1 MIKLNVTLTIAGS
14 LAKMITVR
22 LCVGIDDDNRRWFF
36 LDGSS
41 SIETG
46 TIIQFVILIFLLLLS
61 GLFSSAETSLT
72 TVNKYK
78 MKALEEEGSHRAAMV
93 LKLMECPG
101 KMLSAILI
109 GNNVVNITASSL
121 TTILVT
127 KVFGSAQ
134 VGIATGILTAL
145 ILVFGEIT
153 PKNLATIYSER
164 FALFYAWPIR
174 ILSVILT
181 PVIWLLDKV
190 CSILYRLLRI
200 DPGSVNQLMTE
211 TELRTIVNVSHEE
224 GVIEGEEKDMITN
237 VVDFGDSIAKD
248 IMIPR
253 TDITMASVDASL
265 EEVYALF
272 QEEQYSRLPIYEE
285 NKENII
291 GILHMKDLF
300 FYQAEK
306 IMAGDDIPDICIREL
321 MREPHYTYEYQ
332 KTSSIL
338 EELREN
344 SLSIT
349 IVLDEYGTS
358 AGMITLEDLLE
369 EIVGEIRDEYDEYE
383 EEVIKQVSADCYE
396 VDGAA
401 KIDDVNDALGL
412 KLESEDYD
420 SIGGYVIELLDHLP
434 EAGETVTTSVAVI
447 EVLEADK
454 TRVERLLIKKLERV
468 EEND

>member
-1 MIKLNVTLTIAGS
+1 M
-14 LAKMITVR
+14 
-22 LCVGIDDDNRRWFF
+22 
-36 LDGSS
+36 DGSS
-41 SIETG
+41 SLETG
-46 TIIQFVILIFLLLLS
+46 TIIQFVVLIILLILS

-72 TVNKYK
+72 TVSKYK
-78 MKALEEEGSHRAAMV
+78 MKALEEEGNRRAKLV
-93 LKLMECPG
+93 LKLIENPG

-109 GNNVVNITASSL
+109 GNNIVNITASSL
-121 TTILVT
+121 TTIVAT
-127 KVFGSAQ
+127 KVFGDTG
-134 VGIATGILTAL
+134 VGVATGVLTILV
-145 ILVFGEIT
+145 LVFGEIT
-153 PKNLATIYSER
+153 PKNLATIYNEK
-164 FALFYAWPIR
+164 FALFYAWPIH
-174 ILSVILT
+174 IWSIVLT
-181 PVIWLLDKV
+181 PVIWLLDKT
-190 CSILYRLLRI
+190 CNGIYWLLKV
-200 DPGSVNQLMTE
+200 DSDGANKAMTE
-211 TELRTIVNVSHEE
+211 TELRTIVNVSHED

-265 EEVYALF
+265 PEIYVLF

-300 FYQAEK
+300 FWQTEQVAKRAE
-306 IMAGDDIPDICIREL
+306 ISEFCIRDI

-338 EELREN
+338 EELREK

-369 EIVGEIRDEYDEYE
+369 EIVGEIRDEYDDYE
-383 EEVIKQVSADCYE
+383 EEFIKQVDTDCYE
-396 VDGAA
+396 VDGSA
-401 KIDDVNDALGL
+401 KIDDVNDALEL
-412 KLESEDYD
+412 ELESEDYD

-434 EAGETVTTSVAVI
+434 EAGEVVTTQAAII
-447 EVLEADK
+447 EVIEADK
-454 TRVERLLIKKLERV
+454 TRVERLRIKKIERV
-468 EEND
+468 ESDD

>member
-1 MIKLNVTLTIAGS
+1 M
-14 LAKMITVR
+14 
-22 LCVGIDDDNRRWFF
+22 
-36 LDGSS
+36 DGSS
-41 SIETG
+41 SLDTG
-46 TIIQFVILIFLLLLS
+46 TIIQFVILIILLILS

-78 MKALEEEGSHRAAMV
+78 MKALEEEGNRRAKLV
-93 LKLMECPG
+93 LRLIENPG

-109 GNNVVNITASSL
+109 GNNIVNITASSL
-121 TTILVT
+121 TTIVAT
-127 KVFGSAQ
+127 KVFGDAG
-134 VGIATGILTAL
+134 VGIATGVLT
-145 ILVFGEIT
+145 ILVLIFGEIT
-153 PKNLATIYSER
+153 PKNLATIYNEK

-174 ILSVILT
+174 IWSVILT
-181 PVIWLLDKV
+181 PVIWLLDKTCNGIYWLLKV
-190 CSILYRLLRI
+190 DTDSIHKA
-200 DPGSVNQLMTE
+200 MTE
-211 TELRTIVNVSHEE
+211 TELRTIVNVSHED

-237 VVDFGDSIAKD
+237 VVDFGDAIAKD

-265 EEVYALF
+265 SEIYALF

-300 FYQAEK
+300 FWQTEQV
-306 IMAGDDIPDICIREL
+306 IQGIESSEFCIRDI
-321 MREPHYTYEYQ
+321 MREPYYTYEYQ

-338 EELREN
+338 EELREK

-349 IVLDEYGTS
+349 IILDEYGAS

-369 EIVGEIRDEYDEYE
+369 EIVGEIRDEYDDYE
-383 EEVIKQVSADCYE
+383 QEVIKQVDINCYE
-396 VDGAA
+396 VDGSA
-401 KIDDVNDALGL
+401 KIDDVNDALEME
-412 KLESEDYD
+412 LESEDYD

-434 EAGETVTTSVAVI
+434 EAGEIVTTETAVI

-454 TRVERLLIKKLERV
+454 TRVERLRIKKTERV
-468 EEND
+468 ENDD